1 MQRIISQAIGNL
13 CIVWY
18 NGPIKINGGLTMSNS
33 ETIRA
38 RDQIPQEDT
47 WALEDLYPS
56 DESWEQ
62 ALSALTARQAEA
74 AAFAGKLGESGET
87 LCAFLHL
94 VEDVDGQSELLANY
108 AMRKAD
114 QDTRNATYQAMV
126 GKLMGVLTAVG
137 AAFSFATP
145 EIMAIPEEA
154 LEGFYKAAPGLE
166 RYRRY
171 LNNERRRREHTLS
184 AAEERLLAAA
194 GEMANAPETV
204 FGAFLNAD
212 MRYPDAVDSEGKPHA
227 LSQST
232 FVPLE
237 ESGDRALRKSAYENL
252 YNTLG
257 GMRNTAAGLLDAQ
270 NKQQKFFATARK
282 YGSAREAAMD
292 RTNVPVSVYD
302 NLIEAVHRNM
312 DKMHRYVRLR
322 KKLLGVDEL
331 HFYDVYTPL
340 LKDEPA
346 KIPFAQAKQTVYDAL
361 YPLGDGYRAILK
373 EGFENRWIDVYENQ
387 GKRGGAYSAGTK
399 VHPFVLLNYSGS
411 LDSQFTLAHEMGHAL
426 HSYLS
431 NKHQNQIDSD
441 YVIFVAEVASTCNEA
456 LLMEY
461 LLKKTTDKKERVFLI
476 NHFLDQ
482 FKGTIYRQTMFAEFE
497 KFMGA
502 AVDAGQTLT
511 ADMLCAEY
519 ARLCKL
525 YYGEDMVVDDQIAME
540 WARIPHFYYN
550 YYVFQYATGYSAA
563 IALSRRIL
571 REGESAVKDYLGFLS
586 GGCSKSPI
594 DLLKGAGVDMTSPA
608 PVNDA
613 LQLFGELLDE
623 MESLM
628 AE

>member
-1 MQRIISQAIGNL
+1 
-13 CIVWY
+13 
-18 NGPIKINGGLTMSNS
+18 MSNS
-33 ETIRA
+33 EAIRT

-62 ALSALTARQAEA
+62 ALSALTARQSEA

-94 VEDVDGQSELLANY
+94 VEDVDGQTELLANY

-126 GKLMGVLTAVG
+126 GKLMGVLTAVS

-270 NKQQKFFATARK
+270 NKQQKFFAEARK

-613 LQLFGELLDE
+613 LKLFGELLDE

>member
-1 MQRIISQAIGNL
+1 M
-13 CIVWY
+13 
-18 NGPIKINGGLTMSNS
+18 PNS
-33 ETIRA
+33 ETIR
-38 RDQIPQEDT
+38 RREEIPQEDK
-47 WALEDLYPS
+47 WALEDLYVS
-56 DESWEQ
+56 DEAWEN
-62 ALSALTARQAEA
+62 ALNALLARLPEVSKLEGTLSESAQ
-74 AAFAGKLGESGET
+74 T
-87 LCAFLHL
+87 LLAFLTL
-94 VEDVDGQSELLANY
+94 LEDMDGQMELLANY
-108 AMRKAD
+108 AVRKAD
-114 QDTRNATYQAMV
+114 QDTRDAVYQAMS
-126 GKLMGVLTAVG
+126 GKLIGAATNVG

-145 EIMAIPEEA
+145 EIMALSDET
-154 LEGFYKAAPGLE
+154 LEGFYRACPSLE

-171 LNNERRRREHTLS
+171 LTDQRRRKAHTLS
-184 AAEERLLAAA
+184 APEERLLAAA
-194 GEMANAPETV
+194 GEMANAPDTV
-204 FGAFLNAD
+204 YGFLTDAD
-212 MRYPDAVDSEGKPHA
+212 LHFADAMDADGKPHA

-237 ESGDRALRKSAYENL
+237 ESADRVLRKSAYENL
-252 YNTLG
+252 YSTLSG
-257 GMRNTAAGLLDAQ
+257 VRNTAAGLLDAQ

-282 YGSAREAAMD
+282 YENSRQAALD
-292 RTNVPVSVYD
+292 GTNVPESVYD
-302 NLIEAVHRNM
+302 NLIEAVHRNL

-340 LKDEPA
+340 LKDVPA
-346 KIPFAQAKQTVYDAL
+346 SIPFAQAKQTVYDAL
-361 YPLGDGYRAILK
+361 YPLGEDYRKILK

-399 VHPFVLLNYSGS
+399 VHPYVLLNYSGS

-431 NKHQNQIDSD
+431 NKHQNPIDSD

-461 LLKKTTDKKERVFLI
+461 LLGKTTDKKERAYLI

-497 KFMGA
+497 LFMGKL
-502 AVDAGQTLT
+502 VDAGQTLT
-511 ADMLCAEY
+511 ADVLCEEY

-525 YYGEDMVVDDQIAME
+525 YYGEDMVVDEQIAME
-540 WARIPHFYYN
+540 WARIPHFFYD

-571 REGESAVKDYLGFLS
+571 REGEPAVKDYLGFLS

-594 DLLKGAGVDMTSPA
+594 DLLKGAGVDMTSPV

-613 LQLFGELLDE
+613 LKLFGELLDE

-628 AE
+628 A